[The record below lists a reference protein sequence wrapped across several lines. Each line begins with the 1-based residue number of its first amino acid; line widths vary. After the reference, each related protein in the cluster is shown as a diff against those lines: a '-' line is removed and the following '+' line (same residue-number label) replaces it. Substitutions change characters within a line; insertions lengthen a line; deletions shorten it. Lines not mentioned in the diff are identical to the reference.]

1 MTRQDVELIKQAL
14 CPHDED
20 YDLPCISPHN
30 LELVLEELLLQ
41 QQPRKTRKRLRS
53 TSMSEDTK
61 KQIKLNHEREIKSNE
76 YAKKHIKR

>member
-1 MTRQDVELIKQAL
+1 MTRQDVELIKKAL

-20 YDLPCISPHN
+20 YDNPCISPHN

-41 QQPRKTRKRLRS
+41 QMPRKIRKRT
-53 TSMSEDTK
+53 TSMSDETK
-61 KQIKLNHEREIKSNE
+61 KQIKRNHDREIKSNE